1 MKIYLYVFTY
11 LGYMDDFSEFSSVI
25 NKFLFLE
32 GRLGTRLNFKVFLK
46 FSNFLKSSDNL
57 CMQFLMPIC
66 KLQNSIKWS
75 FFTFQTLPWFWSV
88 ISSFNQEE
96 LSRLLQFTTG
106 CSQLPPEGFAGLNP
120 KFKISRNWSIDVLPM
135 ASTWYI

>member
-1 MKIYLYVFTY
+1 MYV
-11 LGYMDDFSEFSSVI
+11 
-25 NKFLFLE
+25 
-32 GRLGTRLNFKVFLK
+32 LNFKIFLK
-46 FSNFLKSSDNL
+46 FSNFLKSSNNSY
-57 CMQFLMPIC
+57 MQFLVVVC
-66 KLQNSIKWS
+66 KLQNNIKRS
-75 FFTFQTLPWFWSV
+75 FFTLQTLPWFWSV

-135 ASTWYI
+135 ASTWYIYFFCFAYLVVSFLSFIYVFIYLFNYF